1 MDTICPECLTGKHQ
15 NCNGVGGVA
24 ADGEILIACTCVIAP
39 HPART
44 HFWPVDPPM
53 IMDVDQPVL
62 DGPPDEGSIWGDA
75 FPELTEADEIASVR
89 LRPQSE
95 VIRDLRDLEVLNSKG
110 EWVPIVPMAL
120 HEFFGI
126 ITCLCGKRRFGEM
139 RYQEHYAY
147 AHILGM
153 ED

>member
-1 MDTICPECLTGKHQ
+1 MGPTCPECQVGKHQ

-24 ADGEILIACTCVIAP
+24 AQGELLIKCACVDGE

-44 HFWPVDPPM
+44 YFLDSKMFQEEV
-53 IMDVDQPVL
+53 QPIL
-62 DGPPDEGSIWGDA
+62 NGPPDEGSIWGDA